1 MKNDSVCFDGFF
13 SLNILY
19 ILYVLFELSTKKEFN
34 LNNYFFWK
42 LYVDFLK
49 KKSPYSIMKMFTSD
63 IGLTCD

>member
-42 LYVDFLK
+42 MYVDF
-49 KKSPYSIMKMFTSD
+49 
-63 IGLTCD
+63 